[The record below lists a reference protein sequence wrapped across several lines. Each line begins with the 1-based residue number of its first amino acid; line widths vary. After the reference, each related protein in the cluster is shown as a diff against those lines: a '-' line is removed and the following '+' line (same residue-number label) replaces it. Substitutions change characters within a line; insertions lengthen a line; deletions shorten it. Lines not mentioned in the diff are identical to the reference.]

1 MRGGGYKVRISDG
14 SEIGPMDLSALQTWL
29 AQGLIDGDSPVM
41 GPGSRKWVPL
51 ASLPELQRTL
61 GASGRSGSRAS
72 RKKKKKEAA
81 AARLDTLD
89 DEQVYATEEDGAG
102 LERLRILL
110 VGIALLAVAGLFGY
124 LAWRPDKAL
133 PALDGTPWLKIA
145 LGACALGLALL
156 PGWNFARRGVRVVLL
171 LAAFALFPVAGFLI
185 AQGERG
191 TALLALGSAWILVS
205 GLFALLSPTLGWGG
219 LLLALVPT
227 LAGGYGVVRFGLG
240 EATGHEASV
249 REWAAGDRRFDDSAI
264 GLTLEVP
271 EGWVMLKP
279 GNPLVSAP
287 QAARVTF
294 AQPRHGG
301 RGYLLA
307 EPAPRG
313 VSTADQLLDRVL
325 AGGEVGR
332 PGFEAGAR
340 TNAVLGTLSGR
351 RLDAT
356 WSDAG
361 VGQREVMVAGLDGWM
376 GFALVAWMPEAD
388 ASRPDGLE
396 ALVGG
401 LAARG
406 LLAVNLK
413 KAVDA
418 VVAEVPHLTVPA
430 TEQLMAETEAR
441 VLDPDQ
447 AFRRSLAAL
456 ARLLPSLTPAETRE
470 LTGLTTATYAGVPWR
485 DRSRLAGYVER
496 VRRGDSTRA
505 EEDREMMRLM
515 KTAEDGLNP
524 TRRLRLQAYYDKA
537 IHALSG
543 G

>member
-51 ASLPELQRTL
+51 SSLPELQRTL
-61 GASGRSGSRAS
+61 GTKGQSGSRGS
-72 RKKKKKEAA
+72 KRKKEAA

-89 DEQVYATEEDGAG
+89 DDADVYDIGEPGGG
-102 LERLRILL
+102 LDRLRILV
-110 VGIALLAVAGLFGY
+110 VGIVLLAVAALFGY
-124 LAWRPDKAL
+124 LAWRPERAL
-133 PALDGTPWLKIA
+133 PALDGAPWLQIA

-156 PGWNFARRGVRVVLL
+156 PGWNLARRGVRLVLL
-171 LAAFALFPVAGFLI
+171 LVAFALFPVAGILI

-191 TALLALGSAWILVS
+191 AALLALASGWILVS
-205 GLFALLSPTLGWGG
+205 ALFALLAPTLGWGG
-219 LLLALVPT
+219 LVLALLPA
-227 LAGGYGVVRFGLG
+227 LAGGFGVVRFGLA
-240 EATGHEASV
+240 EATGHETSV
-249 REWAAGDRRFDDSAI
+249 RGWATDERRFDDSVL
-264 GLTLEVP
+264 GLSLEVP
-271 EGWVMLKP
+271 DGWVILKP

-287 QAARVTF
+287 EKARLTL

-301 RGYLLA
+301 RGYLVA

-325 AGGEVGR
+325 AKGEVGR
-332 PGFEAGAR
+332 PGFEAGPR
-340 TNAVLGTLSGR
+340 TNAVVGALSAR
-351 RLDAT
+351 RLDAG
-356 WSDAG
+356 WSDEGMA
-361 VGQREVMVAGLDGWM
+361 QREVMVAGLDGWM

-388 ASRPDGLE
+388 AARPDGLE
-396 ALVGG
+396 PLVGG

-413 KAVDA
+413 KAVEA
-418 VVAEVPHLTVPA
+418 VVAEVPHLTAPVA
-430 TEQLMAETEAR
+430 EQLMAETEAR
-441 VLDPDQ
+441 VLEPDQ

-470 LTGLTTATYAGVPWR
+470 LTGLTTATYAGVPWA
-485 DRSRLAGYVER
+485 DRSRLADYVER

-515 KTAEDGLNP
+515 KTAETGLNP
-524 TRRLRLQAYYDKA
+524 TRRLRLQAYYEKA
-537 IHALSG
+537 IRALAES
-543 G
+543 